1 MGSMISACFR
11 QMYRPTRRTRLYLKP
26 GRPQPTGAVEEARE
40 EAREDAENT
49 PPVAASPPKDVTPQL
64 SGDEEP
70 REKSGTPA
78 SLVIDEEPPE
88 SPKRAE
94 TSESFVTAEEP
105 ELPVARKPFSQPTA
119 EEPEELDEE
128 MADETAPAPVEA
140 EVVEA
145 AGEPTGSLPKT
156 DEQKATDV
164 LAAAATRLKNEP
176 LAGRRFRLGAS
187 EFTGDELIRQLE
199 AVVEQLSAESAEKSA
214 EKPLQTQEKAEAEK
228 RPAPVPPVV
237 FADELPAAP
246 DSPERPVEA
255 PIAVELVEADS
266 DLEIVAVVE
275 PEPKG
280 RKRRAPAPK
289 KPPAAKKPK
298 VATTKKTPKAKKTAP
313 ATRSGPTTRSRTT
326 AGLVLKPDEQP
337 PFDDENAT
345 PRARQSEEEKR
356 LLLEAFSQDVRVV
369 IPPEEQFGPD
379 LEEFMRKRAERLAK
393 QQQFVGVPF
402 PLLDGEFEAADVAVG
417 ATLWGR
423 AAAFFKRA
431 LDLDFLVAFRVLPV
445 DKIGRDRDIFLRQT
459 HTPLLPADLR
469 PLLARLNVSVSEEA
483 IRKLHLL
490 DALLH
495 PEPKKEA
502 TFEYEAFETAKEA
515 GAFAFVHYFANL
527 LSYAVVVEVD
537 EKDLFFYVQDGR
549 ALRRRLDVDELRV
562 HFAADGELE
571 EVVCNDLH
579 LVLLHHSDLRR
590 LDCDAKAAEL
600 LPELAARVTSRRSLQ
615 RNFGRHEHEKTRAE
629 IAARFNETTARI
641 KAAFAP
647 VVNSLS
653 GVSDEAKARI
663 LSREALEATFA
674 ELRLDATAGFP
685 QLLARASSF
694 RLDRDFLEATR
705 PTRPL
710 AEKRG
715 MPLRLPFDALA
726 ARPPASAPATVWFGR
741 LGREIAAAVW
751 RYASEAEAEVRR
763 VLEADASCFFS
774 LYGLQRRE
782 EVAAI
787 NVEVIVLK
795 IAYGALLAYLLQ
807 HGNAAN
813 SSLRPEEA
821 FFAAGRL
828 HDCDA
833 RTEWAMR
840 NTTELA
846 LAFHCAAQTTAAACP
861 LVRFDAPFAL
871 PESKRSLNIPP
882 APVRSSPAIDR
893 LSADIEYRLNV
904 SVSPCENFDEYA
916 CSARPTSPFLQTH
929 ENNLEV
935 IRRALERDVMEADTT
950 PVVFLKKLHELC
962 ELSDQPF
969 LRLFAA
975 VQREW
980 GAASFLELRTHR
992 PRDQPPQ
999 LAVRFDRERNEKAAK
1014 REREERA
1021 AAWGALFSLGF
1032 GNSSD
1037 LEEVMASVDAFRAHL
1052 AATRTSEHAHK
1063 LANWRDWGVDWMAD
1077 FLTPLFGH
1085 ELLDGTYVRIDD
1097 SFWFLTQND
1106 STLPAGAANA
1116 LAEDVLFHLLTVQKA
1131 PSCVEFVVEAGPLL
1145 VARLLVDRFPT
1156 RSARERFARPLRE
1169 FEIPPIIEEV
1179 GWMSAE
1185 SKLRALRKLD
1195 AMLNEV
1201 AFPPLLVDDETFERA
1216 TAANE
1221 WDFRHPLKRAHRN
1234 NAFVTLRASVLD
1246 ARRTFVVAEPA
1257 GVNAANML
1265 NLNALLLPIGILNEP
1280 SYSPDYPLSVVFGR
1294 IGFIIAHELL
1304 HSLDP
1309 VGIHFDANGTLV
1321 RETILDKA
1329 ARDHMQTVADCLEE
1343 QASCGRSFV
1352 QSSH

>member
-1 MGSMISACFR
+1 MTTI
-11 QMYRPTRRTRLYLKP
+11 RRLVFVLLLAF
-26 GRPQPTGAVEEARE
+26 GAAVEQETSELTTISTVVWSTPSA
-40 EAREDAENT
+40 T
-49 PPVAASPPKDVTPQL
+49 PPSTPSPT
-64 SGDEEP
+64 S
-70 REKSGTPA
+70 SSTPA
-78 SLVIDEEPPE
+78 SSTSTTPASSTDFLDGLHANQDACSNFTAFFCLPPATNLSRGLANLNEGELLAFEWNLLHFVEACERHKTEEPNGTID
-88 SPKRAE
+88 SKD
-94 TSESFVTAEEP
+94 F
-105 ELPVARKPFSQPTA
+105 RK
-119 EEPEELDEE
+119 
-128 MADETAPAPVEA
+128 
-140 EVVEA
+140 
-145 AGEPTGSLPKT
+145 
-156 DEQKATDV
+156 
-164 LAAAATRLKNEP
+164 
-176 LAGRRFRLGAS
+176 
-187 EFTGDELIRQLE
+187 
-199 AVVEQLSAESAEKSA
+199 
-214 EKPLQTQEKAEAEK
+214 
-228 RPAPVPPVV
+228 
-237 FADELPAAP
+237 
-246 DSPERPVEA
+246 
-255 PIAVELVEADS
+255 
-266 DLEIVAVVE
+266 
-275 PEPKG
+275 
-280 RKRRAPAPK
+280 
-289 KPPAAKKPK
+289 
-298 VATTKKTPKAKKTAP
+298 
-313 ATRSGPTTRSRTT
+313 
-326 AGLVLKPDEQP
+326 
-337 PFDDENAT
+337 
-345 PRARQSEEEKR
+345 
-356 LLLEAFSQDVRVV
+356 
-369 IPPEEQFGPD
+369 
-379 LEEFMRKRAERLAK
+379 
-393 QQQFVGVPF
+393 FVGVPF
-402 PLLDGEFEAADVAVG
+402 PLLDGDFNAAEVAVG

-459 HTPLLPADLR
+459 HAPLLPADLR
-469 PLLARLNVSVSEEA
+469 PLLFRLNANVSEEA
-483 IRKLHLL
+483 VRKLHLL

-495 PEPKKEA
+495 PEPKKEP
-502 TFEYEAFETAKEA
+502 TFEYEAFGTAKEA
-515 GAFAFVHYFANL
+515 EAFAFVHYFANL

-537 EKDLFFYVQDGR
+537 EEDLFFYVQDGR
-549 ALRRRLDVDELRV
+549 TLRRRLDVDELRA

-571 EVVCNDLH
+571 EVVCNYLH
-579 LVLLHHSDLRR
+579 LVLLHHSDLRC

-600 LPELAARVTSRRSLQ
+600 MPELAARVTSRRSLQ
-615 RNFGRHEHEKTRAE
+615 RNFGRHEDEKTRAE

-653 GVSDEAKARI
+653 GVGDEAKARI
-663 LSREALEATFA
+663 LSRVGAALPELDGITNHVDEEALEATFA

-715 MPLRLPFDALA
+715 MPLLLPSDALA
-726 ARPPASAPATVWFGR
+726 ARPPAVLGPSTPAAVWFGR

-751 RYASEAEAEVRR
+751 KYASEDEAEVRR

-774 LYGLQRRE
+774 RYGLQRRE

-787 NVEVIVLK
+787 NEEVIVLK
-795 IAYGALLAYLLQ
+795 IAYGALLSHLLQ
-807 HGNAAN
+807 HGDSSN
-813 SSLRPEEA
+813 SSLRPEAA
-821 FFAAGRL
+821 FFAAARR
-828 HDCDA
+828 HECDA
-833 RTEWAMR
+833 RTEWALR
-840 NTTELA
+840 NTTEFA
-846 LAFHCAAQTTAAACP
+846 LAFHCAADATAAACP
-861 LVRFDAPFAL
+861 LVRFDAPFTL

-882 APVRSSPAIDR
+882 APVRSSPVLDR

-904 SVSPCENFDEYA
+904 SVSPCENFYEYA

-929 ENNLEV
+929 KNNLEV

-950 PVVFLKKLHELC
+950 PVVYLKKLHELC
-962 ELSDQPF
+962 ELSDQPVDPPF
-969 LRLFAA
+969 DAEELAAAFVRLNATTVLPLPARPATVAGRPFTGGFFRLLAG

-1021 AAWGALFSLGF
+1021 AAWRAFFSMGF

-1037 LEEVMASVDAFRAHL
+1037 LEEVMAGVDAFRAHM
-1052 AATRTSEHAHK
+1052 AATPAATGRPRSASQ
-1063 LANWRDWGVDWMAD
+1063 WRELGVDWRN
-1077 FLTPLFGH
+1077 FLAPLFKG
-1085 ELLDGTYVRIDD
+1085 ETFDIPYIEAADAFEFLADGA
-1097 SFWFLTQND
+1097 
-1106 STLPAGAANA
+1106 STLRAGAANA
-1116 LAEDVLFHLLTVQKA
+1116 LVEDVLFHLLTVQKA
-1131 PSCVEFVVEAGPLL
+1131 PSCLEFVVEAGPLL

-1169 FEIPPIIEEV
+1169 FVNSIKFAFKGMIEEV

-1185 SKLRALRKLD
+1185 SKLRALHKLD
-1195 AMLNEV
+1195 AMLNEI

-1221 WDFRHPLKRAHRN
+1221 WDFRHPLKRAYRN

-1265 NLNALLLPIGILNEP
+1265 NFNALLLPIGILNEP

-1309 VGIHFDANGTLV
+1309 VGIHFDADGTLV
-1321 RETILDKA
+1321 RETILDRA
-1329 ARDHMQTVADCLEE
+1329 ARDHMQTAADCLEE
-1343 QASCGRSFV
+1343 QYAQRCRVDEDGRPECIDAQTTLAENFADNGGVQCKPVLPQRVGAMEVLDRNTLLLVGNKEENRGNVHSCVS
-1352 QSSH
+1352 

>member
-1 MGSMISACFR
+1 MTTFKRLVFFLLLLAFGAAVGQETTAQPSEL
-11 QMYRPTRRTRLYLKP
+11 PTTATVASTSHLRTP
-26 GRPQPTGAVEEARE
+26 STTSPS
-40 EAREDAENT
+40 T
-49 PPVAASPPKDVTPQL
+49 PSSTSASPSSTDLYSGLHADQDPCSNFTAFFCPPPAANL
-64 SGDEEP
+64 SRGFAELNADELL
-70 REKSGTPA
+70 S
-78 SLVIDEEPPE
+78 
-88 SPKRAE
+88 AE
-94 TSESFVTAEEP
+94 RNLLHFVETCERHKAEEP
-105 ELPVARKPFSQPTA
+105 NGTIDSTDFRK
-119 EEPEELDEE
+119 
-128 MADETAPAPVEA
+128 
-140 EVVEA
+140 
-145 AGEPTGSLPKT
+145 
-156 DEQKATDV
+156 
-164 LAAAATRLKNEP
+164 
-176 LAGRRFRLGAS
+176 
-187 EFTGDELIRQLE
+187 
-199 AVVEQLSAESAEKSA
+199 
-214 EKPLQTQEKAEAEK
+214 
-228 RPAPVPPVV
+228 
-237 FADELPAAP
+237 
-246 DSPERPVEA
+246 
-255 PIAVELVEADS
+255 
-266 DLEIVAVVE
+266 
-275 PEPKG
+275 
-280 RKRRAPAPK
+280 
-289 KPPAAKKPK
+289 
-298 VATTKKTPKAKKTAP
+298 
-313 ATRSGPTTRSRTT
+313 
-326 AGLVLKPDEQP
+326 
-337 PFDDENAT
+337 
-345 PRARQSEEEKR
+345 
-356 LLLEAFSQDVRVV
+356 
-369 IPPEEQFGPD
+369 
-379 LEEFMRKRAERLAK
+379 
-393 QQQFVGVPF
+393 FVGVPF
-402 PLLDGEFEAADVAVG
+402 PLLDGEFNAADVAVG

-483 IRKLHLL
+483 VRKLHLL

-502 TFEYEAFETAKEA
+502 TFEYEAFGTAKET

-527 LSYAVVVEVD
+527 LSYAVVIEVD
-537 EKDLFFYVQDGR
+537 EEDLFFYVQDGR
-549 ALRRRLDVDELRV
+549 ALRRRLDVDELRA

-571 EVVCNDLH
+571 EVVCNYLH

-590 LDCDAKAAEL
+590 FDCDAKAAQL
-600 LPELAARVTSRRSLQ
+600 MPELAARVTSRRSLQ
-615 RNFGRHEHEKTRAE
+615 RNFGRHEDEKTRAE
-629 IAARFNETTARI
+629 IVDRFNETTARI
-641 KAAFAP
+641 KAAFGP
-647 VVNSLS
+647 VLNSLS

-663 LSREALEATFA
+663 LSRVGAALPELDGITNHVDEEALEAAFA

-694 RLDRDFLEATR
+694 RLDRDFIEATR

-715 MPLRLPFDALA
+715 MPLLLPFDALA
-726 ARPPASAPATVWFGR
+726 ARPPAVLGPSAPAAVWFGR
-741 LGREIAAAVW
+741 LGREIAGAVW
-751 RYASEAEAEVRR
+751 KYASEDEAEVRR

-774 LYGLQRRE
+774 RYGLQQRE
-782 EVAAI
+782 EVATI
-787 NVEVIVLK
+787 NEELIVLK
-795 IAYGALLAYLLQ
+795 IAYGALLAHLLQ
-807 HGNAAN
+807 HGDASN

-821 FFAAGRL
+821 FFAAARL
-828 HDCDA
+828 HECDA
-833 RTEWAMR
+833 RTEWALR
-840 NTTELA
+840 NTTEFA

-861 LVRFDAPFAL
+861 LVRFDAPFSL

-882 APVRSSPAIDR
+882 APVRSSPALDR

-904 SVSPCENFDEYA
+904 SVSPCENFYEYA

-929 ENNLEV
+929 KNNLEV

-962 ELSDQPF
+962 ELSDQPVDPPFDAEELAAAFARLKATTVLTLPTRREAVGGRPFVGGF
-969 LRLFAA
+969 LRLLAA

-992 PRDQPPQ
+992 PRDHPPQ

-1014 REREERA
+1014 RERKERE
-1021 AAWGALFSLGF
+1021 AAWGAFFSLGF

-1037 LEEVMASVDAFRAHL
+1037 LEEVMAGVDAFRAHM
-1052 AATRTSEHAHK
+1052 AATPAATGRQRSASQ
-1063 LANWRDWGVDWMAD
+1063 WRALGVDWRN
-1077 FLTPLFGH
+1077 FLAPLFKG
-1085 ELLDGTYVRIDD
+1085 ETFDIPYIEATDA
-1097 SFWFLTQND
+1097 FEFLADND
-1106 STLPAGAANA
+1106 SALPAGAANA
-1116 LAEDVLFHLLTVQKA
+1116 LVEDVLLHLLTVQKA

-1169 FEIPPIIEEV
+1169 FGMIEEV

-1221 WDFRHPLKRAHRN
+1221 WDFRHPLKRAYRN

-1309 VGIHFDANGTLV
+1309 VGIHFDENGTLV

-1329 ARDHMQTVADCLEE
+1329 ARDHMQTRCRVDEDGRPECIDAQTTLAENFADNGGIRAAHRAFHTAIALRGPDERLVGEWTSQLSSDRLFFVAYAQSWCSTAALNLRDEH
-1343 QASCGRSFV
+1343 APGRARVNEVLANFPAFRDAFNCPAGSRFGRPDV
-1352 QSSH
+1352 CQVWTDEMSDDLKSAFD